1 MSYEGFSQNICNNGH
16 RYNLPVHADND
27 TCPHPNCHEGSAF
40 SNPVDETNGE
50 SVGQIPNHIWER
62 FKIQEEVTQVCS
74 LGHKHVTSPARYRI
88 PNETEHRISRHY
100 WDELACDW
108 LPLAGE

>member
-16 RYNLPVHADND
+16 RYNLFAHTDMDSCFYCN
-27 TCPHPNCHEGSAF
+27 GSAVF
-40 SNPVDETNGE
+40 SNQVDETNGE

-88 PNETEHRISRHY
+88 PTEAECEASRHY